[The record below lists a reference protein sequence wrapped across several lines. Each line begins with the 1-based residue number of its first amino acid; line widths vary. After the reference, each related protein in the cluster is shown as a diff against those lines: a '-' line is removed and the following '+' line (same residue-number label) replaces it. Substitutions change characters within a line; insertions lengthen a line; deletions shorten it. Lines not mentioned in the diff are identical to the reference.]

1 MVRKCAVVMALAVAV
16 SGFAMASASAAPP
29 IPQVPASA
37 HPWLQTPS
45 PADRPEP
52 FVELR
57 TDPIDVTAGPVTYSM
72 QFRYYQQP
80 SVPGG
85 GREIAVRFTRSA
97 PGKPNVQ
104 WHEYEYAPGSALT
117 FTYNHQ
123 TLSRA
128 ALATGD
134 SVAPS
139 TFAMTYTAVH
149 QHSSSCTLTN
159 GQPGT
164 LVRTNGR
171 LAVSGFKLVSG
182 TKPVFSTV
190 TTRPTYASLVFDP
203 GCDQYFGPRR
213 RCVGTEEVEAGSAYK
228 FWDFSADYGG
238 SVAYQE
244 LFQLSRHPLAGAEI
258 QPLDELRG
266 GQRDTP
272 VTQRECNG
280 GNGRS
285 EDDRRSIHDR
295 RRDVHIHEGAGDWSR
310 GVPGRSGAQ
319 ACVHVSHVRGSADPR
334 PNGAGRRL
342 RHRFDRSGADEGRN
356 DPPQVHVL
364 GRAPRQ
370 NRSGVR
376 DG

>member
-182 TKPVFSTV
+182 TKPVFGTV

-244 LFQLSRHPLAGAEI
+244 LFQLSRHPLAGAEFSRLMSSEVASATL
-258 QPLDELRG
+258 PSPSASATGATAEVRTTGDPFMTGGATFTSTRAPGTGRG
-266 GQRDTP
+266 G
-272 VTQRECNG
+272 CL
-280 GNGRS
+280 
-285 EDDRRSIHDR
+285 DD
-295 RRDVHIHEGAGDWSR
+295 
-310 GVPGRSGAQ
+310 Q
-319 ACVHVSHVRGSADPR
+319 
-334 PNGAGRRL
+334 GRRHAFTYRMYEGVL
-342 RHRFDRSGADEGRN
+342 TPGPTALVGAFDTGSI
-356 DPPQVHVL
+356 VL
-364 GRAPRQ
+364 GPTKGAMILRKYT
-370 NRSGVR
+370 S
-376 DG
+376 